1 MTMRGIGHIRQRT
14 LGSWELRYS
23 LGRDSATGKRRVA
36 TATVRGNRRDAEKE
50 LRRLLRTLD
59 LNEHVNSNRLT
70 VRQWLTVWLGTIRE
84 EVSPKTHERYGE
96 IVDNFLVPELGA
108 LPITKVS
115 PVHISTAYARW
126 ATEGRRDG
134 KPGGLSPQSRRH
146 VHRILKAALGRA
158 VEHQLIARNPADV
171 LARHLPKVERKEMT
185 TLTAEQAARLLEA
198 IKRNRVYWPV
208 LIALSTGMRRGE
220 ILALRWK
227 NIDLDRGVARV
238 VESLEQTKT
247 ALRFKAPKTEK
258 ARAITLPSF
267 IVEELRRLKLQQAE
281 ELLALGVRQS
291 VETLACA
298 RPDGEPMPPRSL
310 THEFAKVAGRVKDI
324 PRVRFHDLRHSHA
337 TQLLS
342 AGVHPKV
349 AQERLGHSTITTTL
363 DLYSHVTETMQGE
376 AAAKLDTVFRSA
388 ISAAARIK

>member
-1 MTMRGIGHIRQRT
+1 
-14 LGSWELRYS
+14 
-23 LGRDSATGKRRVA
+23 
-36 TATVRGNRRDAEKE
+36 
-50 LRRLLRTLD
+50 
-59 LNEHVNSNRLT
+59 
-70 VRQWLTVWLGTIRE
+70 
-84 EVSPKTHERYGE
+84 
-96 IVDNFLVPELGA
+96 LGA
-108 LPITKVS
+108 LPILKLA
-115 PVHISTAYARW
+115 PVHISTAYTRW

-146 VHRILKAALGRA
+146 IHRILKAALGRA
-158 VEHQLIARNPADV
+158 VEEQVIARNPADV
-171 LARHLPKVERKEMT
+171 LARHLPKVERQEMKT
-185 TLTAEQAARLLEA
+185 FTAGQAARLLEA

-208 LIALSTGMRRGE
+208 LVALSTGMRRGE

-238 VESLEQTKT
+238 VESLEQNK
-247 ALRFKAPKTEK
+247 AGLRFKAPKTEK

-267 IVEELRRLKLQQAE
+267 TVEELRRLKRQQAE
-281 ELLALGVRQS
+281 ELLALGVRQAG
-291 VETLACA
+291 ETLACA
-298 RPDGEPMPPRSL
+298 RRDGEPMPPRSL
-310 THEFAKVAGRVKDI
+310 THEFAKVAGRVKDV

-363 DLYSHVTETMQGE
+363 DLYSHVTETMQQD

-388 ISAAARIK
+388 IHAANCTK

>member
-1 MTMRGIGHIRQRT
+1 MRPTGHMRERSP
-14 LGSWELRYS
+14 GSWELRYS
-23 LGRDSATGKRRVA
+23 LGTDPATGKRRVA
-36 TATVRGNRRDAEKE
+36 TINVKGNRRAAEKE

-59 LNEHVNSNRLT
+59 DGSHVDPTRMT
-70 VRQWLTVWLGTIRE
+70 VREWLTGWLGAIRE
-84 EVSPKTHERYGE
+84 EVSPKTHERYSE
-96 IVDNFLVPELGA
+96 IIKNFLAPELGA
-108 LPITKVS
+108 LPVAKLA
-115 PVHISTAYARW
+115 PFHISTAYTRW
-126 ATEGRRDG
+126 AIEGRRDG
-134 KPGGLSPQSRRH
+134 KPGGLSPQTRRH
-146 VHRILKAALGRA
+146 IHRILKAALGRA
-158 VEHQLIARNPADV
+158 VEQQVLARNPAD
-171 LARHLPKVERKEMT
+171 AFRKRLPKVERRQMV
-185 TLTAEQAARLLEA
+185 TLTAEQAARLLES

-238 VESLEQTKT
+238 VESLEQTKA

-267 IVEELRRLKLQQAE
+267 TVEELRRLKRQQAE

-291 VETLACA
+291 GETLACS
-298 RPDGEPMPPRSL
+298 RYNGEPMPPRSL
-310 THEFAKVAGRVKDI
+310 THEFAKVSGRVKDV

-363 DLYSHVTETMQGE
+363 DLYSHVTQTMQE
-376 AAAKLDTVFRSA
+376 DAAAKLDTAFRSA
-388 ISAAARIK
+388 TYAANYTK

>member
-1 MTMRGIGHIRQRT
+1 MRSTGHIRQRT
-14 LGSWELRYS
+14 PGSWELRYN
-23 LGRDSATGKRRVA
+23 LGRDPATGKRRIA
-36 TATVRGNRRDAEKE
+36 TATVRGKRRDAERE
-50 LRRLLRTLD
+50 LRRLLRSVDTG
-59 LNEHVNSNRLT
+59 EHVDPTRMT
-70 VRQWLTVWLGTIRE
+70 VREWLTAWLGAIRE

-96 IVDNFLVPELGA
+96 IANNFLAPELGA
-108 LPITKVS
+108 LSIAKLA
-115 PVHISTAYARW
+115 PVHISAAYTRW

-134 KPGGLSPQSRRH
+134 RPGGLSPQSRRH
-146 VHRILKAALGRA
+146 IHRILKAAIGRA
-158 VEHQLIARNPADV
+158 VEQQIIARNPVDL
-171 LARHLPKVERKEMT
+171 LARHLPKVERREMM

-198 IKRNRVYWPV
+198 IKLKRVYWPV

-220 ILALRWK
+220 ILAVRWK
-227 NIDLDRGVARV
+227 NIDLDRGVVRV
-238 VESLEQTKT
+238 VESLEQTKV

-267 IVEELRRLKLQQAE
+267 VVEELRRLKREQAE

-291 VETLACA
+291 GETLACA
-298 RPDGEPMPPRSL
+298 RHDGEPMPPRSL
-310 THEFAKVAGRVKDI
+310 THEFAKVAGRLKDV

-363 DLYSHVTETMQGE
+363 DLYSHVTETMQGD

-388 ISAAARIK
+388 INAAAYIK